1 MSLMGRQVS
10 PPSTNYYKDPL
21 LIHTEY
27 IVLLITA
34 DTTPVLFIENNIK
47 HPTSK
52 SLTTSCF
59 SNVPS

>member
-47 HPTSK
+47 APH
-52 SLTTSCF
+52 
-59 SNVPS
+59 